1 MYRLDVALDLEI
13 LATEPYTGDYFLPEI
28 KGLADA
34 SGVNYKASIYLTHHN
49 HIYSPAYFCSSL
61 CLQLLCVERILHWA
75 LLLFLAITYC
85 HIRGLV

>member
-49 HIYSPAYFCSSL
+49 HTLYIAYF
-61 CLQLLCVERILHWA
+61 LLVLVSTVTVCRKDLA
-75 LLLFLAITYC
+75 LGPIAIFSHYVLS
-85 HIRGLV
+85 H